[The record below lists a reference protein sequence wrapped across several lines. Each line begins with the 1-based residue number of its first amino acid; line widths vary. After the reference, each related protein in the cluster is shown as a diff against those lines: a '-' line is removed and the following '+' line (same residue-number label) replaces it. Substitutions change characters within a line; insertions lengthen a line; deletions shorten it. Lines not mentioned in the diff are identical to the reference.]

1 MQLHL
6 STEILN
12 KIEYTKVEFSS
23 DTKKSLVYDFRASL
37 KEKQIDELID
47 IKGQGTFLAKTLS
60 VISLRE
66 KLIFYRRYE
75 NLNISFDKKIE
86 AIFRSYSNKG

>member
-6 STEILN
+6 SSEILN

-47 IKGQGTFLAKTLS
+47 IKGQGTFLVKTLS

-66 KLIFYRRYE
+66 KLIF
-75 NLNISFDKKIE
+75 IE
-86 AIFRSYSNKG
+86 DMKT